1 MQSLN
6 FQYRLALALVV
17 WAFGNVGL
25 QAVAET
31 QTSEAVAPTIQAT
44 ALGSISERRSP
55 PVTPAL
61 IATKEAPFASVADIE
76 SGFSDR
82 AIEAVPQKFLSVE
95 LDNTKVAADLP
106 STQLNLDPG
115 DKITVE
121 RVTPVAE
128 LENFAPPSDRW
139 VGRPDLTGIFA
150 VNSRAIAQAQEKAET
165 NPESSTSETPKEPAS
180 PPPVPPD
187 ITLDSVAT
195 DFSYQSDNFN
205 LVISSLEPSIV
216 FRLANG
222 NKFSIKS
229 GFVHLR
235 DQPGFKAVTIYPVR
249 VGWEGNIERA
259 IVKAGVTYNSF
270 DRLPSSFG
278 FDAGVTIPVSS
289 NLIVGA
295 SFERTPMKYAPSTLE
310 IPGTTT
316 YNAYGPN
323 LLWFIDRDTSLFSF
337 ISFIDINDGN
347 SGSISFTKLKRNF
360 GQFSIAANVV
370 TTSYAKDS
378 APNIFTPQ
386 DFMIYNGEIGWQGDI
401 TDFLNL
407 RAQFNL
413 GEQRLRGEWTNAYYY
428 EIQLTAKL
436 SSTVDAFINYS
447 FGKLNQISYF
457 RAFGANDLY
466 SRTLIAGQLRVR
478 F

>member
-6 FQYRLALALVV
+6 FQYRLALALVF
-17 WAFGNVGL
+17 WAFGNAGL

-31 QTSEAVAPTIQAT
+31 QTAETSVAPTIQAS
-44 ALGSISERRSP
+44 ALVGASPERRSQ
-55 PVTPAL
+55 PVTLAL
-61 IATKEAPFASVADIE
+61 IAAKEVPFTSVTDIE

-82 AIEAVPQKFLSVE
+82 EIEAVPQKFLSVE
-95 LDNTKVAADLP
+95 LDSTKVAADLP
-106 STQLNLDPG
+106 STHLNLDPG

-139 VGRPDLTGIFA
+139 VGRPDLMGIFA
-150 VNSRAIAQAQEKAET
+150 VNSRAIAQAQEKS
-165 NPESSTSETPKEPAS
+165 PEPSAPEAKVATP
-180 PPPVPPD
+180 PPD
-187 ITLDSVAT
+187 IAVDSVAT

-216 FRLANG
+216 FRIPNG

-278 FDAGVTIPVSS
+278 FDVGATIPVLP

-316 YNAYGPN
+316 YSAYGPN

-428 EIQLTAKL
+428 EVQLTAKL

-457 RAFGANDLY
+457 RPTGANDLY
-466 SRTLIAGQLRVR
+466 SRSLIVGQLRFR